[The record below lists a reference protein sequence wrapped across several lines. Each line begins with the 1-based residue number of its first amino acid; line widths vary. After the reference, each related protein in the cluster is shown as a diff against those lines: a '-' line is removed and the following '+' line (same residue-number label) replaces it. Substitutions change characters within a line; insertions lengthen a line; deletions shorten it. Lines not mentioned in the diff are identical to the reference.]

1 MRRRDDSERL
11 ARPRS
16 WWVVAL
22 LFMALGAQVTLH
34 IREQSQ
40 TFDETVH
47 LFSGYQY
54 WQHRDFGAN
63 PEHPPLVKL
72 AAALPLLFSDLKPT
86 VPLAGTTKVVH
97 QRHGVEFLYRNTR
110 PAADILFE
118 ARLGASLFAFLLAVL
133 VLLAAREI
141 GGAGTGLIALTLLVF
156 DPNILANA
164 PIISNDMVLATFM
177 FAAVF
182 AYYRYTARPA
192 PGRLLTCGLAV
203 GLALVSKHTA
213 ILLVIILPLLAAVDV
228 LLGETK
234 GRTFLARA
242 SRAMASLGVIA
253 VVALMVVWSVY
264 TFRYAARPDG
274 FELSPSL
281 ADHAGSL
288 QSQWKS
294 TAILTATKLR
304 LLPEGY
310 LWGLA
315 DVFRSA
321 HGRPTYLLGTVYHT
335 GQWFYFPAVFLMKS
349 TLALLVLL
357 FAAPFVLARGIGRNE
372 ASAPIPARAIWFLVI
387 PPVVILAVSMTT
399 RLNIGFRHI
408 LAIVPFLVVLAAAT
422 AIVLARRSRR
432 VAWVVG
438 IVVAAHIASSLRTYP
453 HYLTYSNE
461 VVGGPSKTHRA
472 MTDANV
478 DWGQG
483 MIHAANYLSA
493 RGVRDCWFVPMLTH
507 VDPRDVGIPCRLL
520 QGSSRWGIAPPHP
533 AVVEGT
539 VLVSASE
546 MSGQNWGPGELNP
559 YGIFAERVPDA
570 IIANSILVFSGR
582 FEIPV
587 AAASNRARRAEEFLA
602 DTLPERALEEARQA
616 VAIAPSSAE
625 AQAIMCQV
633 LAAAGRTPEAL
644 SYCAKA
650 VEIAD
655 RVYPEYQ
662 YRNITTVWAA
672 KVRLRAQQ

>member
-1 MRRRDDSERL
+1 MRDLAGRRSG
-11 ARPRS
+11 
-16 WWVVAL
+16 WVVAL
-22 LFMALGAQVTLH
+22 LFIALGAQVTLH

-40 TFDETVH
+40 TFDETIH

-63 PEHPPLVKL
+63 TEHPPLVKL

-86 VPLAGTTKVVH
+86 VPLVGTTRVIH
-97 QRHGVEFLYRNTR
+97 MRPGVEFLYRNTR

-118 ARLGASLFAFLLAVL
+118 ARLGASVFTLLLALL
-133 VLLAAREI
+133 VLLAAGEM
-141 GGAGTGLIALTLLVF
+141 GGAGAGLIALTLLVF

-164 PIISNDMVLATFM
+164 PIIANDMALTTFM

-182 AYYRYTARPA
+182 AYYRYTSHPA

-213 ILLVIILPLLAAVDV
+213 ILLVIILPLLAAVDI
-228 LLGETK
+228 LLGDAR
-234 GRTFLARA
+234 GRPFVARA
-242 SRAMASLGVIA
+242 TRAMASLGVIA
-253 VVALMVVWSVY
+253 VVALMIVWTVY

-281 ADHAGSL
+281 ADQAGLL
-288 QSQWKS
+288 QSRWKS

-315 DVFRSA
+315 EVFRSVQ
-321 HGRPTYLLGTVYHT
+321 GRPTYLLGTVYHT

-349 TLALLVLL
+349 TLGLLVLL
-357 FAAPFVLARGIGRNE
+357 AAAPFVLARTIGRNE
-372 ASAPIPARAIWFLVI
+372 APAPIPARAIWFLVI
-387 PPVVILAVSMTT
+387 PPVVLLAMSMTT

-408 LAIVPFLVVLAAAT
+408 LAMVPFLVVLAAAT
-422 AIVLARRSRR
+422 AVVLARRSRS
-432 VAWVVG
+432 VSLVLG
-438 IVVAAHIASSLRTYP
+438 IVVAAHIVSSLRTYP

-461 VVGGPSKTHRA
+461 IVGGPSKTHRA

-483 MIHAANYLSA
+483 MLHAANYLSA
-493 RGVRDCWFVPMLTH
+493 RGIRVCWFVPMLTH
-507 VDPRDVGIPCRLL
+507 VDPRDLGIPCRLL
-520 QGSSRWGIAPPHP
+520 QGSSRSGIAPPHP

-546 MSGQNWGPGELNP
+546 LSGQNWGPGELSA
-559 YGIFAERVPDA
+559 YGFLADSVPDA

-582 FEIPV
+582 FEVPV
-587 AAASNRARRAEEFLA
+587 AAASNRARRAEKFLA
-602 DTLPERALEEARQA
+602 DSLPGQAIEEARE
-616 VAIAPSSAE
+616 AIAITPSSAE
-625 AQAIMCQV
+625 AQAMMCQV
-633 LAAAGRTPEAL
+633 FAAAGRKPEAL
-644 SYCAKA
+644 PYCAKA

-672 KVRLRAQQ
+672 KHRLRAQK